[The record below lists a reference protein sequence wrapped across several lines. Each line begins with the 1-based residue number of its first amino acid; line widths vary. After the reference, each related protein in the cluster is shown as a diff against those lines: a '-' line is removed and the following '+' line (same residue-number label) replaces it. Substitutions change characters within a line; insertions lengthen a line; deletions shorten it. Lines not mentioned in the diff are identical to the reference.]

1 MVSRRIVLT
10 LLALGSPVV
19 AYAHTPYRLW
29 DAFRKRNLQI
39 LTSRADYT
47 GDEVGEAWV
56 AVLRDQL
63 PLSRAMVS
71 RARDLVRVASLLKTD
86 QSKIAVLSYEHAR
99 QMFNGEGIF
108 ASFVPMPLELLLD
121 DGAYVLVV
129 RNTLPKEHGFF
140 ITAALVQ
147 SPELGFKKPTMSS
160 FGMGVH
166 PGAQAFFRGEE
177 MKLEPTAES

>member
-1 MVSRRIVLT
+1 MVSRRIVLS
-10 LLALGSPVV
+10 LLVLSSPVV

-29 DAFRKRNLQI
+29 DAFRKRNLQV
-39 LTSRADYT
+39 LTSREDYA

-86 QSKIAVLSYEHAR
+86 QSKIAVLSHEHAR
-99 QMFNGEGIF
+99 QMFNGEGAF
-108 ASFVPMPLELLLD
+108 APFLPMPLELLLD
-121 DGAYVLVV
+121 DGAYVLVA
-129 RNTLPKEHGFF
+129 RNSLPKEHGFF
-140 ITAALVQ
+140 ITAALAQ
-147 SPELGFKKPTMSS
+147 SPELGFRNPTMSS
-160 FGMGVH
+160 FGMEVH

-177 MKLEPTAES
+177 MKVEPKAES